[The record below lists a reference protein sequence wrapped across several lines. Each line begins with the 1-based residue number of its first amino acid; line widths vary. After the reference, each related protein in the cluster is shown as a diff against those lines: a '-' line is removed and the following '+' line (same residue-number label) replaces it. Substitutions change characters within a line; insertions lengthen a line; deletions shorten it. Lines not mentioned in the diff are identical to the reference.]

1 MTRERR
7 SEETEKRQAIER
19 RRGLAEFY
27 ERYETFVETLCD
39 AANYGP
45 TGKLSAAYVV
55 GRSQMIAEYAALH
68 PFLGGYVYGRKF
80 EKLWQAESLDDALVA
95 DDGSL
100 IPTICET
107 RNALNMYAEHL
118 RLLSGETT

>member
-1 MTRERR
+1 MSRAVEATVRR
-7 SEETEKRQAIER
+7 DAIER

-27 ERYETFVETLCD
+27 ERYESFVETLCD

-45 TGKLSAAYVV
+45 TGKLASAYQTA
-55 GRSQMIAEYAALH
+55 RSEMMTEYASLH

-80 EKLWQAESLDDALVA
+80 ESLWQAESLQDALTA

-100 IPTICET
+100 IPAICET

-118 RLLSGETT
+118 RLLSGETS